1 MKDLLKESRDIL
13 QSLMISMLDHTDC
26 TEGSEIDDMTSSAQK
41 IINKIDER
49 LYPFSDNQLV
59 NSIYRFINESDFGE
73 IFKEGTLIKVVKG
86 DNRLTVLPYGLVR
99 LNGVSL
105 NDHFSED
112 DLRGV
117 TESAKFRYECVFN
130 RHKQETINRFISDM
144 NPKEVWSE
152 WRPEPKSPYDSIV

>member
-13 QSLMISMLDHTDC
+13 QRLMISILDHPDC
-26 TEGSEIDDMTSSAQK
+26 TEGSELYDMTSSAQK

-49 LYPFSDNQLV
+49 LYPFRDNQLV

-86 DNRLTVLPYGLVR
+86 DNRLTILPYGLVR
-99 LNGVSL
+99 LNGVIL
-105 NDHFSED
+105 NNHFSEG

-117 TESAKFRYECVFN
+117 VESAKFRYKYVYY
-130 RHKQETINRFISDM
+130 RHEQETTNRFISEM
-144 NPKEVWSE
+144 NPKEA
-152 WRPEPKSPYDSIV
+152 

>member
-13 QSLMISMLDHTDC
+13 QSLMISMLDHPNC
-26 TEGSEIDDMTSSAQK
+26 TEGSDLDDMTSSAQK

-49 LYPFSDNQLV
+49 IYPFSDNQLV

-73 IFKEGTLIKVVKG
+73 IFKEGSLIEVVKG
-86 DNRLTVLPYGLVR
+86 DNRLTIVPNVLVR

-112 DLRGV
+112 DIRGV
-117 TESAKFRYECVFN
+117 TESAKIRYECVFN
-130 RHKQETINRFISDM
+130 CHKQETINRFISEM
-144 NPKEVWSE
+144 NPKEAWSE
-152 WRPEPKSPYDSIV
+152 WRPEPKFPDDRIG

>member
-13 QSLMISMLDHTDC
+13 QSLMISMLDHPNC
-26 TEGSEIDDMTSSAQK
+26 TEGSDLDDMTSSVQK

-73 IFKEGTLIKVVKG
+73 IFKEGSLIKVVKG
-86 DNRLTVLPYGLVR
+86 DNRLTIVPYGVVR

-105 NDHFSED
+105 NNHFSED

-117 TESAKFRYECVFN
+117 TESAKFRYKYVFN
-130 RHKQETINRFISDM
+130 CHKQETINRFISEM
-144 NPKEVWSE
+144 NPKEAWSA
-152 WRPEPKSPYDSIV
+152 WRPEPKFPDDRIG